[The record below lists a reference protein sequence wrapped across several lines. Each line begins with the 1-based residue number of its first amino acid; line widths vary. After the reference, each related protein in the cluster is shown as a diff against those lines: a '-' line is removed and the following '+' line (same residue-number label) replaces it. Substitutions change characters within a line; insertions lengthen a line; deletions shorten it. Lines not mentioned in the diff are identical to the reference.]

1 MTIGESLKSINAY
14 PIPAQMFAT
23 IAARRGL
30 NLSGEFTGYV
40 AESSAYRLATAD
52 VYAWLAV
59 APNVSQGGQ
68 SYSFDNDTRA
78 NFLSI
83 SNRIYGEFGEESS
96 VTGTKYGYK
105 GRRI

>member
-1 MTIGESLKSINAY
+1 ML
-14 PIPAQMFAT
+14 AT

-30 NLSGEFTGYV
+30 NLTDEFTSMV
-40 AESSAYRLATAD
+40 ADYAAYKLATAD

-83 SNRIYGEFGEESS
+83 SNKIYGEEGETAS
-96 VTGTKYGYK
+96 VTGTRYGYK
-105 GRRI
+105 GTRI